1 VAGTF
6 AYSPASGAV
15 LTAGPQTLSVTFTP
29 TDATDDSAATAS
41 VTLTVNPATSAGD
54 FTITVIPP
62 QETVAVGDVA
72 AFILEIKSVQGF
84 NGNVKLSCAG
94 GPAGSECADLPMT
107 VRVDGTAL
115 AISGILFPKNS
126 TLGTY
131 TITFTDLRHHHQ
143 HCDREVYGQVNKRT

>member
-1 VAGTF
+1 M
-6 AYSPASGAV
+6 
-15 LTAGPQTLSVTFTP
+15 
-29 TDATDDSAATAS
+29 
-41 VTLTVNPATSAGD
+41 
-54 FTITVIPP
+54 
-62 QETVAVGDVA
+62 GDVA

-126 TLGTY
+126 TPGTY
-131 TITFTDLRHHHQ
+131 TITFTG
-143 HCDREVYGQVNKRT
+143 VSGTIISTATGKFTVK